1 MSGFEA
7 DSSALAVARPT
18 CSVPRLLAGRA
29 GRAVIT
35 YALLC
40 AIVLWTTEYSSHYP
54 LAVGCGV
61 ALFVFVS
68 ALRLLAARCILREAV
83 ETLVWRRLLYG
94 TTLASGALWGLCA
107 AGVIALGFTSDAMV
121 VLVVTAGISAGAI
134 TSLAPQLA
142 LAQSYSVSVLVPI
155 VVAGFMH
162 GEPAAIGVS
171 LGGTVFL
178 AFSLLQSK
186 QNHAEFVS
194 AQVNLERLQQR
205 ALALEEARGAAEAAQ
220 AEAVRASRAKSSLLT
235 DVSHEIRGPM
245 VSILGYSELLSAPEV
260 VDEARTRYAAAIHRS
275 GQHLM
280 EIIND
285 ILDTARLD
293 AGKMSYVVEPVQ
305 VGRILSDVDATMCI
319 RAQQRR
325 LDFEIAIDTPVPEH
339 IQTDPLRLRQVLLN
353 LVGNAIKFTDS
364 GRVSI
369 RARFDD
375 ARKRMVFD
383 VIDTGVGL
391 SSEQVE
397 RLFER
402 FVQVHAANQVQGSG
416 VGLALSRAI
425 ARELGGDITVT
436 STVGGGS
443 TFSLELPA
451 GDLEGVPVVSHVWT
465 NVAHSSGTFAANE
478 VRLALRAVVADDD
491 PDIRALTV
499 EFLTAAG
506 ADVEQA
512 TDGEQVIALL
522 VPRLERGDPPDVVLL
537 DMHMPV
543 LDGYETASLLR
554 QVGYR
559 GTIIALTGSVGEAE
573 RQKCIDAGCDE
584 YAAKPIR
591 RVHLLQ
597 MLSRASSQ
605 TRGAE
610 PPSTDGSEPSAK
622 AEDLETLEPLESTLA
637 DDPIIRPMLQQVL
650 AGFGAR
656 KARLEQALAQS
667 DLVELG
673 RVAHD
678 LTGLGGT
685 FGYDELTLR
694 AKQLSRAVKE
704 QPPRESVD
712 AAAKVVLSVCRRILA
727 AKRSHDAA

>member
-1 MSGFEA
+1 MPGIEA
-7 DSSALAVARPT
+7 DSSVSAVAQAT
-18 CSVPRLLAGRA
+18 CSVPRLLAQRA
-29 GRAVIT
+29 GRAVVT

-40 AIVLWTTEYSSHYP
+40 VIVLWTTEYSTRYP
-54 LAVGCGV
+54 LGALCGV
-61 ALFVFVS
+61 ALLGLVS
-68 ALRLLAARCILREAV
+68 ALRLLAARSILREGVAK
-83 ETLVWRRLLYG
+83 LIWHRLLYW
-94 TTLASGALWGLCA
+94 TTLASGALWGMCA
-107 AGVIALGFTSDAMV
+107 AATLALGFTSDAMV

-142 LAQSYSVSVLVPI
+142 LAQAYSASVLVPL

-162 GEPAAIGVS
+162 GAPAAIGVS

-178 AFSLLQSK
+178 AFSLLQST
-186 QNHAEFVS
+186 QTHAEFVN
-194 AQVNLERLQQR
+194 AQANLERLQQR
-205 ALALEEARGAAEAAQ
+205 ALALEEARGIAEAAQ
-220 AEAVRASRAKSSLLT
+220 AEAVRANRAKSSLLT

-245 VSILGYSELLSAPEV
+245 VSILGYSELLSAPDV

-285 ILDTARLD
+285 ILDTARLE

-305 VGRILSDVDATMCI
+305 VSRILSDVDTAMCI

-325 LDFEIAIDTPVPEH
+325 LEFEIAIDTPVPEH
-339 IQTDPLRLRQVLLN
+339 IQTDALRLRQVLLN

-369 RARFDD
+369 RARFD
-375 ARKRMVFD
+375 AERKRMTFC

-402 FVQVHAANQVQGSG
+402 FVQVHTAHQAQGSG

-425 ARELGGDITVT
+425 ARELGGDITVA
-436 STVGGGS
+436 STLGSGS
-443 TFSLELPA
+443 TFTLELPV
-451 GDLEGVPVVSHVWT
+451 GDLEGVPLVSHVWT

-478 VRLALRAVVADDD
+478 VRLALSAVVADDD
-491 PDIRALTV
+491 SDIRALTV

-506 ADVEQA
+506 ANVEQA

-522 VPRLERGDPPDVVLL
+522 LPRLERGDPPDVVLL
-537 DMHMPV
+537 DMHMPL
-543 LDGYETASLLR
+543 LDGYQTASLLR
-554 QVGYR
+554 QMGYR
-559 GTIIALTGSVGEAE
+559 GTIVALTGSVGEAE

-591 RVHLLQ
+591 RLHLLQ
-597 MLSRASSQ
+597 MLARTSHQAPGMELARAE
-605 TRGAE
+605 A
-610 PPSTDGSEPSAK
+610 SEPGAT
-622 AEDLETLEPLESTLA
+622 ELDLETLEPLESTLA
-637 DDPIIRPMLQQVL
+637 DDPIIQPMLQQVL

-656 KARLEQALAQS
+656 KARLEQALEQS
-667 DLVELG
+667 DLVEVG

-694 AKQLSRAVKE
+694 AKQLSHAVKE
-704 QPPRESVD
+704 QQPRESVD
-712 AAAKVVLSVCRRILA
+712 AAAKVVLAVCRRILA
-727 AKRSHDAA
+727 TKRSHDAA